1 MAEKQVYSKE
11 AYDSL
16 VHRLEYL
23 KNTRRGE
30 VIHEIEVARGFG
42 DLSENAEYD
51 EARTEQ
57 AKVEAEIKE
66 LEEKLHNAE
75 ILDEAAMD
83 HGIVSV
89 GSRVRVRDFDYDEE
103 EEYVIVSSNE
113 VNSEENRIS
122 NLSPIGKALSGHKA
136 GDTVTVVVE
145 NTKGDVIKSY
155 DLNIIGVDRENRA
168 E

>member
-42 DLSENAEYD
+42 YD

-155 DLNIIGVDRENRA
+155 DLKIIGVDRENRA